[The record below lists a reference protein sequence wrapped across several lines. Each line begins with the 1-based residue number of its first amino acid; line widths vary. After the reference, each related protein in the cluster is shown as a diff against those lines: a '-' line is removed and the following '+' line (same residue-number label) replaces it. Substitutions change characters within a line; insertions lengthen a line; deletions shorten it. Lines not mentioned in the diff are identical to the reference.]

1 MSEENPQFSVT
12 FRDNK
17 NNASLTVN
25 YDTDIEF
32 RRGCVSLTTAIAK
45 FGLVRVVAISRE
57 FVQSQKGNS

>member
-1 MSEENPQFSVT
+1 MSEENPRFSVT

-32 RRGCVSLTTAIAK
+32 RRGCVSLATAIGK
-45 FGLVRVVAISRE
+45 FGLVRVVQIGQE
-57 FVQSQKGNS
+57 FVEKSK

>member
-17 NNASLTVN
+17 NNASLTVQ

-32 RRGCVSLTTAIAK
+32 RRGVVSLSKAVGQ
-45 FGLVRVVAISRE
+45 FGLVRVVTMGQE
-57 FVQSQKGNS
+57 FVKSQKDNS

>member
-17 NNASLTVN
+17 NNATLTVQ

-32 RRGCVSLTTAIAK
+32 RRGVVSLSKSIGQ
-45 FGLVRVVAISRE
+45 FGLVRVVALGME
-57 FVQSQKGNS
+57 FLENKK